1 MEQKTNVQLCLQ
13 VTTTDENGVKIEA
26 MSGCPYPA
34 QLVPDILKFLKNGY
48 SLLVEVVEYSPAVTA
63 VES

>member
-1 MEQKTNVQLCLQ
+1 MEQNQKQLCLQ
-13 VTTTDENGVKIEA
+13 VTTTDENGIKIEA

-34 QLVPDILKFLKNGY
+34 QLVPDILKFMKNGY
-48 SLLVEVVEYSPAVTA
+48 SLLVEVVEYSPAINA

>member
-1 MEQKTNVQLCLQ
+1 MEQNKMKLCLQ

-34 QLVPDILKFLKNGY
+34 QLVPDILKFMKNGY
-48 SLLVEVVEYSPAVTA
+48 SLLVEVVEYSPVSDA
-63 VES
+63 VE